1 MAEDLFNITVNG
13 DEHEIKMTFGL
24 LNNLCRKVGDIE
36 AAVVIALD
44 TNLRDAILIE
54 LLSKRDSKGKI
65 LEPIDLDTLEADPD
79 SIIDLID
86 WAGTHVL
93 DFFLKGLERTK
104 KLQEANTGRIKALIP
119 SSTGS
124 AS

>member
-1 MAEDLFNITVNG
+1 MANDTFDINVNG
-13 DEHEIKMTFGL
+13 KDLTIKMSFGL
-24 LNNLCRKVGDIE
+24 LNTLCRKVGDIE
-36 AAVVIALD
+36 AAAVIALD
-44 TNLRDAILIE
+44 TTLRDGILIE
-54 LLSKRDSKGKI
+54 LLSDRGPNGKI
-65 LEPIDLDTLEADPD
+65 TEPIDLDVIEVDPD
-79 SIIDLID
+79 AVIDLID

-119 SSTGS
+119 TSIGS

>member
-36 AAVVIALD
+36 AAAVIALD

-65 LEPIDLDTLEADPD
+65 LEPIDLDSLEADPD

-93 DFFLKGLERTK
+93 DFFLKGLEGTK

>member
-1 MAEDLFNITVNG
+1 MADDIFNINVNG
-13 DEHEIKMTFGL
+13 KELDIKMTFGL

-36 AAVVIALD
+36 AAAVIALD
-44 TNLRDAILIE
+44 TNLRDAILVE
-54 LLSKRDSKGKI
+54 LLSDRNDKGKI
-65 LEPIDLDTLEADPD
+65 VNPIDLDSLQVEPD
-79 SIIDLID
+79 AIIDLID

-104 KLQEANTGRIKALIP
+104 KLQELNTSRIKALIP
-119 SSTGS
+119 TSPGS

>member
-36 AAVVIALD
+36 AAAVIALD

-65 LEPIDLDTLEADPD
+65 LEPIDLDSLEADPD
-79 SIIDLID
+79 SIIDRDHISRFAHEGGELLSSFRQR
-86 WAGTHVL
+86 WAIFYH
-93 DFFLKGLERTK
+93 
-104 KLQEANTGRIKALIP
+104 
-119 SSTGS
+119 S
-124 AS
+124 

>member
-36 AAVVIALD
+36 AAAVIALD

-65 LEPIDLDTLEADPD
+65 TEAIDLDSLEADPD
-79 SIIDLID
+79 RIIDLID

-119 SSTGS
+119 SSVGS

>member
-1 MAEDLFNITVNG
+1 MAEDIFDLQVNG
-13 DEHEIKMTFGL
+13 KEHNIKMTFGL

-36 AAVVIALD
+36 AAAVIALD
-44 TNLRDAILIE
+44 TNLRDSILIE
-54 LLSKRDSKGKI
+54 LLSTRGADGKI
-65 LEPIDLDTLEADPD
+65 ISPIDLDVVEVEPD
-79 SIIDLID
+79 AIIDLID

-119 SSTGS
+119 TSIGS

>member
-1 MAEDLFNITVNG
+1 MADDLFNITVNG
-13 DEHEIKMTFGL
+13 KEHEIKMTFGL

-36 AAVVIALD
+36 AAAVIALD
-44 TNLRDAILIE
+44 TTLRDSILIE
-54 LLSKRDSKGKI
+54 LLSSRGANGKI
-65 LEPIDLDTLEADPD
+65 IEPIDLDVVEVEPD
-79 SIIDLID
+79 AIIDLID

>member
-1 MAEDLFNITVNG
+1 MAEDTFDIKVNG
-13 DEHEIKMTFGL
+13 RDHSIKMSFGL
-24 LNNLCRKVGDIE
+24 LNTLCRQVGDIE
-36 AAVVIALD
+36 AAAVMALD
-44 TNLRDAILIE
+44 TNLRDAVLVE
-54 LLSKRDSKGKI
+54 LLSEHGANGKI
-65 LEPIDLDTLEADPD
+65 IEPVDLEVIEVEPD
-79 SIIDLID
+79 AVIDLID

-119 SSTGS
+119 SSTGL

>member
-36 AAVVIALD
+36 AAAVIALD

-65 LEPIDLDTLEADPD
+65 LEPIDLDSLEADPD